1 MYPKITLQKLQT
13 ILNQRFED
21 GFLTLRDLPN
31 PSTLKDMDKATTRIV
46 EAIKKNQKIYI
57 IGDYDVDGV
66 VSTTLMKLFFDHID
80 YDVSYIIPNRFSD
93 GYGLSSSVLD
103 RVYECDLIITV
114 DNGISAYDASLI
126 CEQRGIELIVTDH
139 HLLPPKLPKAYAII
153 DQKQDDCTFPYDEI
167 CGAQIAWYLIASLKR
182 ALNLDI
188 NMIELLE
195 FCSLAIIAD
204 MMPLLHINR
213 VMTIAGIKAI
223 NTSNKAPIK
232 AIKEHLDKEVINSE
246 DIAFFIAPVL
256 NSAGRM
262 EDASFAVD
270 FLLSSNIYDA
280 RSRLQKLLS
289 FNEARKDIEASITK
303 EAIAKASKDDDII
316 VVDGKKWHEG
326 VVGIVAARV
335 GRELD
340 KPCIIL
346 TKCEEDSL
354 KGSGR
359 SFCECN
365 LFDVVGE
372 CREILTK
379 FGGHSAAIGLSLKS
393 SNLDTFRKK
402 LQEIYKSKNYQ
413 KSLYDSEIVGEI
425 DFRDISFEMINL
437 IKEYEPFGMGN
448 PAVKFIAKNV
458 EVLSV
463 DTMGKDAQHQRFAF
477 KQNGVIHIGVKFKS
491 SIQVEPSSFVDI
503 TFNLNENSFRGEKS
517 IQLFID
523 KIIINYR

>member
-1 MYPKITLQKLQT
+1 MYPKVNLQKLQS
-13 ILNQRFED
+13 ILNDRFED
-21 GFLTLRDLPN
+21 GFLTLRDLPK
-31 PSTLKDMDKATTRIV
+31 PSLLKDMNKATTRIV
-46 EAIKKNQKIYI
+46 EAISKKQKIYI

-66 VSTTLMKLFFDHID
+66 VATTLMKLFFDYVE
-80 YDVSYIIPNRFSD
+80 YDVNYIIPNRFSD

-126 CEQRGIELIVTDH
+126 CEQRGIDLIVTDH

-167 CGAQIAWYLIASLKR
+167 CGAQIAWYLIASLKS

-204 MMPLLHINR
+204 MMPLTHINR

-223 NTSNKAPIK
+223 NTSVKAPIK

-270 FLLSSNIYDA
+270 FLLSTNIYDA
-280 RSRLQKLLS
+280 RSKLQKLIS
-289 FNEARKDIEASITK
+289 FNENRKDIEASITK
-303 EAIAKASKDDDII
+303 EALSKASKDDDII
-316 VVDGKKWHEG
+316 VVDGEDWHEG

-335 GRELD
+335 GRELE

-346 TKCEEDSL
+346 TNSNEDTL

-359 SFCECN
+359 SFYECD
-365 LFDVVGE
+365 LFEVVGE
-372 CREILTK
+372 CRDMLDK

-393 SNLDTFRKK
+393 KNLPLFKTK
-402 LQEIYKSKNYQ
+402 LQDIYRSKNYT
-413 KSLYDSEIVGEI
+413 KTTYDSEIVGEI
-425 DFRDISFEMINL
+425 DFRDISFELIEL
-437 IKEYEPFGMGN
+437 IKCYEPFGMGN

-458 EVLSV
+458 EVLKV
-463 DTMGKDAQHQRFAF
+463 DTMGKDAQHQRFALR
-477 KQNGVIHIGVKFKS
+477 QNGVVFIGVKFKS
-491 SIQVEPSSFVDI
+491 SVQIEASNIVEISFH
-503 TFNLNENSFRGEKS
+503 LNENNFRGEKS

-523 KIIINYR
+523 KINISYI